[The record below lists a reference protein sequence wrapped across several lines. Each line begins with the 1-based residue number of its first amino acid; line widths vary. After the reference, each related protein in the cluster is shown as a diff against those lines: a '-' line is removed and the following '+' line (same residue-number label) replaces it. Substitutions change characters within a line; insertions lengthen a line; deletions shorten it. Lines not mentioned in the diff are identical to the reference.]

1 MLNPNGLTIT
11 VPPLTLAA
19 GLTGQLAA
27 TGSYS
32 DGTSVDVT
40 ADVTWT
46 SNNPIVAAVGLNTGL
61 VNAVL
66 PGTAIIT
73 ATLNGQSTTLVVTVS
88 NAVVTSVMIEPISS
102 LAAGTTAQFKATATL
117 SNLATLDVTA
127 QANWQSSDPGII
139 TVTSAG
145 MATGVAP
152 GSATVS
158 VDVQGFV
165 ASQSVTVNNA
175 VLTSLVVSSTSD
187 LNVLNLAR
195 TITFTATGHY
205 SDGSTQ
211 NVTNSVIW
219 RMNGGLLTLGLGN
232 TYVLVALIGDTNF
245 QAELNG
251 VSSNILIYPGLL

>member
-1 MLNPNGLTIT
+1 M
-11 VPPLTLAA
+11 
-19 GLTGQLAA
+19 
-27 TGSYS
+27 
-32 DGTSVDVT
+32 
-40 ADVTWT
+40 
-46 SNNPIVAAVGLNTGL
+46 
-61 VNAVL
+61 
-66 PGTAIIT
+66 
-73 ATLNGQSTTLVVTVS
+73 
-88 NAVVTSVMIEPISS
+88 
-102 LAAGTTAQFKATATL
+102 
-117 SNLATLDVTA
+117 
-127 QANWQSSDPGII
+127 
-139 TVTSAG
+139 
-145 MATGVAP
+145 
-152 GSATVS
+152 
-158 VDVQGFV
+158 
-165 ASQSVTVNNA
+165 TVNNA